1 MNALTYTWRHVH
13 VTGSESPLAYNARAR
28 ESSRASLLFRE
39 DRFSTNF
46 PSLRTFP
53 KKKKEQTIKLIRRPI
68 LNLIV
73 DSIAFL
79 FHKLRLWKFVENT
92 KMKQGFVKMENF
104 DRIFFFLIRNRKI
117 QSNCQKTFKI
127 NLVKRANRYFFFS
140 FLEMKISTANTK
152 NSRVN
157 TTWRRM
163 DSRNT
168 NELRRKIQR
177 RDDASRR
184 KLSQD
189 RWCHLRCC
197 LVQQRWKFTRPH
209 WVPRDSKSNRRF
221 RIGSLSTFPTRRLF
235 ANLLLLTPLLI
246 HADFREPG
254 HELFIESIGHR
265 YGSYPPFSRFFDLR
279 RHLRFLDPREWKQ
292 KLFKILLIW

>member
-1 MNALTYTWRHVH
+1 MNALTHTWRHVH

-117 QSNCQKTFKI
+117 HHPRNFETSRIVRELSKLISLNVQI
-127 NLVKRANRYFFFS
+127 DIFFF
-140 FLEMKISTANTK
+140 
-152 NSRVN
+152 
-157 TTWRRM
+157 
-163 DSRNT
+163 
-168 NELRRKIQR
+168 
-177 RDDASRR
+177 
-184 KLSQD
+184 
-189 RWCHLRCC
+189 
-197 LVQQRWKFTRPH
+197 
-209 WVPRDSKSNRRF
+209 
-221 RIGSLSTFPTRRLF
+221 LF
-235 ANLLLLTPLLI
+235 
-246 HADFREPG
+246 
-254 HELFIESIGHR
+254 
-265 YGSYPPFSRFFDLR
+265 
-279 RHLRFLDPREWKQ
+279 
-292 KLFKILLIW
+292 

>member
-1 MNALTYTWRHVH
+1 MNALTHTWRHVH

-104 DRIFFFLIRNRKI
+104 DMIFFFNKESKNSSSSKFRN
-117 QSNCQKTFKI
+117 QSNCQRTFKI
-127 NLVKRANRYFFFS
+127 NLVKCANRYFFF
-140 FLEMKISTANTK
+140 
-152 NSRVN
+152 
-157 TTWRRM
+157 
-163 DSRNT
+163 
-168 NELRRKIQR
+168 
-177 RDDASRR
+177 
-184 KLSQD
+184 
-189 RWCHLRCC
+189 
-197 LVQQRWKFTRPH
+197 
-209 WVPRDSKSNRRF
+209 
-221 RIGSLSTFPTRRLF
+221 LF
-235 ANLLLLTPLLI
+235 
-246 HADFREPG
+246 
-254 HELFIESIGHR
+254 
-265 YGSYPPFSRFFDLR
+265 
-279 RHLRFLDPREWKQ
+279 
-292 KLFKILLIW
+292 